1 MVLYG
6 VAYAVA
12 SLSCTVAPFL
22 AVTTSTFRAESTA
35 AGLAVF
41 VAYALGM
48 GVVVGV
54 LAVSVA
60 LARDGFVNRMRGV
73 MPYVNRVSG
82 ALLVL
87 AGTYVAYYGVYELR
101 QASGD
106 IAEDPVVGAAT
117 SVQGAVARFIDD
129 RGPWVMLAGLVLL
142 LVVGLGIHGS
152 RRRKR
157 TKVRPI
163 G

>member
-1 MVLYG
+1 
-6 VAYAVA
+6 
-12 SLSCTVAPFL
+12 
-22 AVTTSTFRAESTA
+22 
-35 AGLAVF
+35 
-41 VAYALGM
+41 
-48 GVVVGV
+48 V

-60 LARDGFVNRMRGV
+60 LARDGLVHRMRGV

-82 ALLVL
+82 VLLVL

-101 QASGD
+101 QESGD

-129 RGPWVMLAGLVLL
+129 RGPWVLLAGLVLL
-142 LVVGLGIHGS
+142 VVVGLGIHGS
-152 RRRKR
+152 RRRNM
-157 TKVRPI
+157 TKVRPT